1 MPYFL
6 SAGARLMFHVSWENV
21 RKTRQPGVKLGRCV
35 CAGGRKTL
43 KTCWV
48 VHGILESCLKSGLKA
63 LWGWTFGDILLAT
76 FECVLNGQPQDPFR
90 QFEESGQWIN
100 RSWISYRR
108 SLYSI
113 FIWAST
119 RVIKRTVTV
128 LHNCKIVAVGSELCL
143 FLSMNCA
150 FFCHAKLVYLS
161 TLSSVT
167 YFCCIVFATF
177 LRNVAFCWKL
187 ELWL

>member
-1 MPYFL
+1 
-6 SAGARLMFHVSWENV
+6 MFHVSWENV

-43 KTCWV
+43 ITCWV
-48 VHGILESCLKSGLKA
+48 CTALLESCLKSGLKA

-76 FECVLNGQPQDPFR
+76 FVCWIPCLLNGQPQILFDSLK
-90 QFEESGQWIN
+90 ESVQWIN
-100 RSWISYRR
+100 RPWISYRR

-113 FIWAST
+113 FLWAST

-128 LHNCKIVAVGSELCL
+128 LHNCKIVAVGSEMLVFIKELCTL
-143 FLSMNCA
+143 
-150 FFCHAKLVYLS
+150 CHANLFTCLLCQVLHI
-161 TLSSVT
+161 SVA
-167 YFCCIVFATF
+167 YSLCHVFWE
-177 LRNVAFCWKL
+177 NVAFCWKL